1 MRTGFTL
8 LSALV
13 ALSMTILSCKDDTPW
28 KSEKNESEIISGDE
42 DNNQNGNTSSEEDT
56 GDEGPQQG
64 ETDDNQNSGGGGLEG
79 PVTVGDETV
88 YTGVAAWTGP
98 KADDSGSDVSGSD
111 SDIYWEACTWNDI
124 VSVIYDGA
132 TASVTKTNDQ
142 IINNVS
148 GAHVTI
154 DLETNSISNVCII
167 LKGSSS
173 DGSFKL
179 YGVKKSRL
187 ALCGLDLASTKGPA
201 INIQQHKRVFV
212 HMPEGSVNRITD
224 AAAYSDDS
232 YYIAGASSSTEDR
245 KAAFFSEAN
254 LIFSGG
260 GCLVLNGKY
269 KHGLCTDGYLYTRP
283 GVTLAVESA
292 AANCLHAKGD
302 DEELF
307 GVKINGG
314 CLYARATALDGKC
327 LKADMSIYVNSG
339 KIDFSASGD
348 AGKGIKSD
356 LDVVINGGD
365 IDITTSGAA
374 YYDASAADVSS
385 ACCIKSDGNLSILGG
400 NLDLSSTGQAGKGI
414 KAGSDDNA
422 GKNIVIGTAEGGPV
436 MKISTSGSAY
446 GSSSGQGGG
455 RPGFPGGGGSTSN
468 SSSKPKA
475 VKASGTV
482 TVNGGDISILTTG
495 TEAEGI
501 ESKSATT
508 ESVVLNG
515 GRIYIKTYDDG
526 INSAGQIVFNG
537 ADVYV
542 WSTNNDA
549 VDSNYGKAS
558 SVLINAGTVI
568 AHSASG
574 PEEAFDC
581 DSDSRIT
588 INGGTIFTSGGSQGG
603 SSSMPS
609 STVPGLK
616 FSGLSLTTG
625 YFTLTDASSNVI
637 FSMFVPRS
645 ISGSNTIITAPEL
658 KSGNTYKYGMSG
670 TSAPSGSTSL
680 WGTYYYT
687 GGTASVSNSFTAT
700 SSLTSK

>member
-8 LSALV
+8 LAALV

-42 DNNQNGNTSSEEDT
+42 DNNQNGNTSSGEDT
-56 GDEGPQQG
+56 GDEDPKQG
-64 ETDDNQNSGGGGLEG
+64 ETDDNQNTGGGGLEG

-98 KADDSGSDVSGSD
+98 KADDSASDIAGSD

-124 VSVIYDGA
+124 VTVIYDGS
-132 TASVTKTNDQ
+132 TASVTKTNDK
-142 IINNVS
+142 IISNVS

-154 DLETNSISNVCII
+154 DLETNSVSNVCVI

-179 YGVKKSRL
+179 YGTKKSRL

-212 HMPEGSVNRITD
+212 HMPDGSVNRITD

-254 LIFSGG
+254 LIFSGS

-400 NLDLSSTGQAGKGI
+400 NIDLSSTGQAGKGI

-422 GKNIVIGTAEGGPV
+422 GMNIVIGTAEGGPV
-436 MKISTSGSAY
+436 MKIATSGSSY
-446 GSSSGQGGG
+446 GSSSSGPGGG
-455 RPGFPGGGGSTSN
+455 RPGQGGSTTTSG
-468 SSSKPKA
+468 SSKPKA

-482 TVNGGDISILTTG
+482 TVNGGDITITTYG
-495 TEAEGI
+495 SGGEGI
-501 ESKSATT
+501 ESKSATANSILL
-508 ESVVLNG
+508 EGGNIYLN
-515 GRIYIKTYDDG
+515 TYDDA
-526 INSAGQIVFNG
+526 INSAGQIVIDG
-537 ADVYV
+537 ANVLAV
-542 WSTNNDA
+542 ATNNDA
-549 VDSNYGKAS
+549 VDSNYGKTGS
-558 SVLINAGTVI
+558 LLIKSGALF
-568 AHSASG
+568 AHSYT
-574 PEEAFDC
+574 EESLDC
-581 DSDSRIT
+581 DNASRIT
-588 INGGTIFTSGGSQGG
+588 ISGGTLFTTAG
-603 SSSMPS
+603 SSMGASGSPS
-609 STVPGLK
+609 CSVPVLK
-616 FSGLSLTTG
+616 LSSFSVTQG
-625 YFTLTDASSNVI
+625 YFTLTDASGNVI
-637 FSMFVPRS
+637 FSAYAPKSVTSR
-645 ISGSNTIITAPEL
+645 GTYITAPEL

-680 WGTYYYT
+680 SGTYYYT